1 MPSAGYRRT
10 LTGAV
15 GGVGGEG
22 LCWSS
27 SSFGGSGNSYDA
39 GYLYFH
45 SDRLDPLNAN
55 NRSYG
60 FSVRCVQHL
69 RGIVSDAALLKLPD
83 KKRSLDPEWR
93 RLRLLSVRSVDSTI
107 H

>member
-1 MPSAGYRRT
+1 MPAAGYRRT

-22 LCWSS
+22 LYWSS
-27 SSFGGSGNSYDA
+27 SSFGGSGNSYGA

-60 FSVRCVQHL
+60 FAVRCVQHPNEL
-69 RGIVSDAALLKLPD
+69 FLPIRPLIFNRIMD
-83 KKRSLDPEWR
+83 L
-93 RLRLLSVRSVDSTI
+93 V
-107 H
+107 